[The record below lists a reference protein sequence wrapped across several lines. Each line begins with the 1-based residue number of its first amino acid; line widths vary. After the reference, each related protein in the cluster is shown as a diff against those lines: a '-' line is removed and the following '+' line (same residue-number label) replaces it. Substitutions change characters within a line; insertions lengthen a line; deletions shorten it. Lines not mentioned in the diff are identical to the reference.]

1 LFGIFANKRTHCTF
15 FQGPAMLCSLTHMR
29 GFKSTCY
36 VCVTRAKIIQQIEP
50 SLSVS
55 VKGIKTS
62 RLLAIEPTANAS
74 LRDILR
80 IMFCG
85 PSQIDGPGCR
95 NPDAQRGRLLSRHA
109 PDRSSGTAN
118 GNFQERGPRRTAAS
132 SSTSSRPSTATAVNG
147 CDSPAAWWRSNSST
161 CRSARA
167 ACSSRSSLQG
177 CCLWDF
183 WCPCSPCGV
192 HPALLASACR
202 RRTVRCPCLSPTC
215 STSSRYMIICTGC
228 VPAI

>member
-1 LFGIFANKRTHCTF
+1 VLCCVFCLGIVQLFCVFFRNRAAVLCFASCEAARSGSMC
-15 FQGPAMLCSLTHMR
+15 
-29 GFKSTCY
+29 
-36 VCVTRAKIIQQIEP
+36 IQKQIH
-50 SLSVS
+50 
-55 VKGIKTS
+55 IKK
-62 RLLAIEPTANAS
+62 ANAS